1 MAMTNPNKRDKNA
14 QRLNGSESMS
24 KHGTAKTR
32 ARARNRRRAA
42 ERTAS
47 NAATGQAQPP
57 QGQAIPTSCS
67 GSPPGVSSDATGQG
81 EPARGEAI
89 PTHPPPSSPPVSPVK
104 WIATAPGKKP
114 FALRDKAWFEAR
126 RRAMIRLGVGPDEI
140 KVVLDVALKGSE
152 R

>member
-67 GSPPGVSSDATGQG
+67 GSPTGVSSDATGQG

-89 PTHPPPSSPPVSPVK
+89 PTR
-104 WIATAPGKKP
+104 
-114 FALRDKAWFEAR
+114 ALDDGLSEAVREELAR
-126 RRAMIRLGVGPDEI
+126 REQSQPLQGQAIPHSRDHES
-140 KVVLDVALKGSE
+140 D
-152 R
+152 